1 VVETLGPSTGTALL
15 FAGIPRFVNEK
26 SSEKHLWGERTLLV
40 LVLNSGGSSIKYT
53 LYDMPEETIVARG
66 SVDGLGL
73 AHCTFTHFNPQGRF
87 QEKMA
92 IETHLEGLRVIL
104 ARLQEELER
113 TGQPLSIAAHKLIHG
128 GPRLGPVEFLT
139 EEAIAEV
146 AAMATVASVHNPPAL
161 QGIEALSQLAPD
173 VCQIGVFETGFYTTI
188 PDYASVYGLPWGL
201 AEEYGL
207 RKYGF
212 HGASH
217 RFIAQRVSEF
227 LGEPVSRLIS
237 CHLGSGTSV
246 AAIKNGIAIDISSG
260 YTPQSGTMMSTRAGD
275 FDPEVLYFLL
285 AKNIC
290 GLEEIRQMLNKES
303 GLAGISG
310 IRGGDLRDIEKAASE
325 GNERARLALDAF
337 CYSIKKYIGAFTI
350 PLEGLDVL
358 VFTGGIGENS
368 PLVRQTVKNRE
379 CKGDA
384 LISTPA
390 SKVRV
395 AVLKTNEEIVVVR
408 QAWEHWRT
416 HR

>member
-1 VVETLGPSTGTALL
+1 
-15 FAGIPRFVNEK
+15 
-26 SSEKHLWGERTLLV
+26 LLV

-53 LYDMPEETIVARG
+53 LYDMPEETAVAQG

-73 AHCTFTHFNPQGRF
+73 DHCTFTHINPQGKF
-87 QEKMA
+87 QEKMP
-92 IETHLEGLRVIL
+92 IETHLEGLRIIL
-104 ARLQEELER
+104 ARLQEELDR

-128 GPRLGPVEFLT
+128 GQRLGPVEFLT
-139 EEAIAEV
+139 EKTIDEI

-161 QGIEALSQLAPD
+161 QGIKALGELAPD
-173 VCQIGVFETGFYTTI
+173 VCQIGVFETGFHATI
-188 PDYASVYGLPWGL
+188 PDYAAVYGLPWAL
-201 AEEYGL
+201 AEKYGL

-217 RFIAQRVSEF
+217 RFIAQRVGEF
-227 LGEPVSRLIS
+227 IGAPNMKLIS

-260 YTPQSGTMMSTRAGD
+260 YTPQSGTMMSTRPGD

-285 AKNIC
+285 ANNIC
-290 GLEEIRQMLNKES
+290 TLEETRQMMNKES

-310 IRGGDLRDIEKAASE
+310 IKGGDLRDIEEAASK
-325 GNERARLALDAF
+325 GDKRALLALDAF
-337 CYSIKKYIGAFTI
+337 CYSIKKYIGAFLI

-368 PLVRQTVKNRE
+368 PLVREAVCQGLDWLGVELDPVKNRG
-379 CKGDA
+379 CRGDA

-390 SKVRV
+390 SQVRV
-395 AVLKTNEEIVVVR
+395 AVLRTNEEIIVVR
-408 QAWEHWRT
+408 QAWEYWQA